1 MYPTILAVLLAFL
14 PQAPSPAVQDAS
26 RPGSPAADDLA
37 AEVQR
42 AVAAY
47 NARDLSYYEGA
58 LDPQSTYI
66 AEDGAV
72 IAGRE
77 RVLRTFGRIF
87 TADPPRRLEIS
98 DLSVTRRGDTGWA
111 LFRWTMTA
119 GAEVRRGVTSV
130 LFARGGNGSW
140 RPQLIQNTLA
150 AHGGGRPMGMGAS
163 PGAAAPP
170 AASPRPSASP
180 R

>member
-1 MYPTILAVLLAFL
+1 MHPLILAALLAFT
-14 PQAPSPAVQDAS
+14 PQAPA
-26 RPGSPAADDLA
+26 PAAPAAGDDLA

-47 NARDLSYYEGA
+47 NARDLSYYENA

-66 AEDGAV
+66 AEDGGV
-72 IAGRE
+72 IAGRD

-87 TADPPRRLEIS
+87 TADPPRKLDIS

-119 GAEVRRGVTSV
+119 GAETRQGVTSV
-130 LFARGGNGSW
+130 LFVRGDKGTW
-140 RPQLIQNTLA
+140 RPQLIQNTLRM
-150 AHGGGRPMGMGAS
+150 HGGGRPMGMGAS
-163 PGAAAPP
+163 PAP
-170 AASPRPSASP
+170 AASPSP
-180 R
+180 K